1 MECSS
6 PASTLQ
12 WIALGADEDDRMSR
26 REPRLA
32 RARPGRLLPTVLLA
46 LSLAGVDPAVAIDL
60 EIGEFTGSLD
70 TTVSVGASM
79 RVEDR
84 ECDLVYQGHG
94 GCSADPF
101 WINADDGNL
110 NYDQWNFYSAAVKA
124 TTELEISRDN
134 LGAFVRATA
143 FYDAVA
149 NDRDPQRTDL
159 DRDARY
165 RTSPINSGVVGL
177 GFLLLDAY
185 LFGDF
190 ELGERLLQA
199 RAGNQVVSWG
209 ESLFTPGGIAQTNA
223 FDVTRLRVPG
233 SELKEAFVPA
243 PMAWVSLDLSASLGL
258 EAYYQVY
265 WNRTQIDP
273 TGSYF
278 QRASSSPGAI
288 RCRTR
293 ASPPIPAARG
303 SPPSSCSRP
312 NAGFRAAGTRSRMIT
327 ARGAWRCAT
336 TPRRF
341 GASSGSTTCA
351 STARLRRSASRASS
365 PTR

>member
-1 MECSS
+1 M
-6 PASTLQ
+6 
-12 WIALGADEDDRMSR
+12 
-26 REPRLA
+26 
-32 RARPGRLLPTVLLA
+32 
-46 LSLAGVDPAVAIDL
+46 
-60 EIGEFTGSLD
+60 
-70 TTVSVGASM
+70 
-79 RVEDR
+79 
-84 ECDLVYQGHG
+84 
-94 GCSADPF
+94 
-101 WINADDGNL
+101 
-110 NYDQWNFYSAAVKA
+110 
-124 TTELEISRDN
+124 
-134 LGAFVRATA
+134 RATA

-159 DRDARY
+159 DRDAHY

-223 FDVTRLRVPG
+223 FDITRLRVPG

-278 QRASSSPGAI
+278 ATSDLVG
-288 RCRTR
+288 
-293 ASPPIPAARG
+293 
-303 SPPSSCSRP
+303 
-312 NAGFRAAGTRSRMIT
+312 RAAEGLFFPGRDPLPNPSLPADPGGTGLSPEQLFQ
-327 ARGAWRCAT
+327 AQRGI
-336 TPRRF
+336 PRRRRACGDSAQKSLF
-341 GASSGSTTCA
+341 RTQNPVS
-351 STARLRRSASRASS
+351 ARM
-365 PTR
+365 